1 MVFYRPEDKYNF
13 AIDIEVISKWYI
25 MRKDN
30 IKKKTEYNTSQ
41 STDSLTNRF
50 ICEYLLINI
59 VSVFDF

>member
-1 MVFYRPEDKYNF
+1 MFYSLELRSFD
-13 AIDIEVISKWYI
+13 W
-25 MRKDN
+25 N

>member
-1 MVFYRPEDKYNF
+1 MFYSLELRSFD
-13 AIDIEVISKWYI
+13 W
-25 MRKDN
+25 N

-59 VSVFDF
+59 VSVLIFRNSLLKSDHDI